1 MITVAA
7 SNSTLLSNSKTVF
20 RTPLS
25 SCSSQANVQTV
36 SSSNIKF
43 QKSELASTKKNL
55 DSTAN
60 DYLSKTTYKLTSST
74 ALHHS
79 QNVEVVETV
88 SISLPRSTIPLTT
101 AKSTFTNVQPIVTMP
116 WNQVLSRKQLRTPSS
131 VENDFNT
138 PITPASALERLSV
151 VIKTTEAAEP
161 MRMAEGS
168 IPMRTTEAAEPMRI
182 TEAAEPMQTT
192 EAATPMRTTE
202 AATPMRTTEIA
213 TPDKRVKHT
222 ELSQMWVDRYRP
234 KTCADVVGNDKAK
247 TNLQLWFSGGHTKP
261 CLIVGPTG
269 IGKTCLAEA
278 LFKDRSLQVCDCRAV
293 GINLVTVVTNLLFRK
308 RTTGLSQ
315 VGLIVDEIQTLAA
328 DERIA
333 LGILLSKPFPAG
345 APAVI
350 CIVDSDVLPAQYSS
364 VKAACYVI
372 TMYKPFETLQDAKSL
387 VRKLQTITRIK
398 LPLIQLQT
406 LVELSLGDLR
416 SVTIA
421 MELLANTNSGR
432 SVSSISTRPSTL
444 KSSQPPTVLASR
456 DLFLSP
462 FEAARQLLRPSVVFK
477 TADALVKADPMVP
490 LFVFENGYANLL
502 SSISDLETM
511 AAFADSI
518 SLSENFDNHRS
529 HQLKDVSLA
538 VLASSV
544 CVRFSQS
551 SKQHKPQPVSFPAY
565 LGKCSKQHANKRY
578 LTDMRIRSYTI
589 RKDAVN
595 RYSAMSEHT
604 RALNCTHVYE
614 LPERADSNCPCTSTG
629 VTMSG
634 SYEFIMNELSLL
646 HAGLLVLNKEDVA
659 FLIEYKKRFKF

>member
-7 SNSTLLSNSKTVF
+7 SNSTILSISKTVF
-20 RTPLS
+20 RTPLP

-36 SSSNIKF
+36 SSSNTKL
-43 QKSELASTKKNL
+43 QKSEFACPSNKKKL
-55 DSTAN
+55 DLTAN
-60 DYLSKTTYKLTSST
+60 DYLSKTAYKFLSST
-74 ALHHS
+74 ALHNS

-88 SISLPRSTIPLTT
+88 SLSLPRSSIAFTT
-101 AKSTFTNVQPIVTMP
+101 AESTFTNVQPIVPMP
-116 WNQVLSRKQLRTPSS
+116 WNPVLSRKQLRTPSG
-131 VENDFNT
+131 EDNDLNT
-138 PITPASALERLSV
+138 VVKPVTPTSTLQKDTLSV
-151 VIKTTEAAEP
+151 VNKTIQAAEP
-161 MRMAEGS
+161 MR
-168 IPMRTTEAAEPMRI
+168 TTEDVAPML
-182 TEAAEPMQTT
+182 TT

-202 AATPMRTTEIA
+202 AAPPMRSTEIA
-213 TPDKRVKHT
+213 MPDKRVKHT

-234 KTCADVVGNDKAK
+234 QTCADVVGNDKAK

-308 RTTGLSQ
+308 RTTGLTQ
-315 VGLIVDEIQTLAA
+315 VGLIVDEIHTLAA

-333 LGILLSKPFPAG
+333 LGVLLSKPFPAG

-432 SVSSISTRPSTL
+432 SVSSIPARPSTL
-444 KSSQPPTVLASR
+444 GSSQPPKVLSSR

-462 FEAARQLLRPSVVFK
+462 FEAARQLLRPSVVFE
-477 TADALVKADPMVP
+477 TAAALVNADPMVP

-502 SSISDLETM
+502 TSISDLETM
-511 AAFADSI
+511 AEFADSI

-551 SKQHKPQPVSFPAY
+551 SKQRKPQPVAFPAY

-595 RYSAMSEHT
+595 KYSAMSAHT

-614 LPERADSNCPCTSTG
+614 TLERADSNCPCTSTG

-634 SYEFIMNELSLL
+634 SYEFVMNELSLL
-646 HAGLLVLNKEDVA
+646 QTGSLVLNKDDIA
-659 FLIEYKKRFKF
+659 FLVEYKKRFKL